1 MGNRFKSA
9 TVATEAGLFPGLA
22 LGATMAINT
31 LGVITLQT
39 KPAGSHAS
47 DSRENVKLLFS
58 QLAVMIMVTEFLVWA
73 FSKQEMV
80 VAQLQ
85 LLQAVQIVTRNALE
99 VKSIHTLPVLVALH
113 RLRSRGT
120 SYFGANHLLEFR
132 SNVRLIGS

>member
-1 MGNRFKSA
+1 VGNRLKSA

-39 KPAGSHAS
+39 KPAGGHAS
-47 DSRENVKLLFS
+47 DSRENVKLLLS
-58 QLAVMIMVTEFLVWA
+58 QLAVMIMITVFFVWA

-85 LLQAVQIVTRNALE
+85 LLQTV
-99 VKSIHTLPVLVALH
+99 
-113 RLRSRGT
+113 
-120 SYFGANHLLEFR
+120 
-132 SNVRLIGS
+132 

>member
-1 MGNRFKSA
+1 
-9 TVATEAGLFPGLA
+9 
-22 LGATMAINT
+22 MAINT
-31 LGVITLQT
+31 LGIITLQT

-47 DSRENVKLLFS
+47 DGRENVKLLLS
-58 QLAVMIMVTEFLVWA
+58 QLAVMIMEAVFFVRA

-113 RLRSRGT
+113 GLRSR
-120 SYFGANHLLEFR
+120 
-132 SNVRLIGS
+132 